1 MASIAEFTLEANA
14 FPLGATFEVAPAAT
28 LELDRVVPVGDTVM
42 PFFWTHVPDEEL
54 DAVRERLASLTELRS
69 VSILERFADRG
80 LFEAEWDPE
89 YLGIMQAIATAKVTV
104 VSASGSTD
112 GWVFEMRAAD
122 ADRLRAFRDN
132 CEAQGVPVS
141 LQRVRRLASASA
153 SGGEFGVTAP
163 QREALVLAYERGY
176 YDSPAG
182 TSLSELGAEIGIT
195 GQSVGSRLRRGTATL
210 LSNTLVDGT

>member
-1 MASIAEFTLEANA
+1 MASIAEFTLEADA

-28 LELDRVVPVGDTVM
+28 VELDRLVPVGDTVM
-42 PFFWTHVPDEEL
+42 PFFWIHVPDEEL
-54 DAVRERLASLTELRS
+54 DPARERLASLAELRS

-89 YLGIMQAIATAKVTV
+89 YLGLMQAIATANVTV
-104 VSASGSTD
+104 VSASGTAD
-112 GWVFEMRAAD
+112 GWVFELRAAN
-122 ADRLRAFRDN
+122 ANRLRAFRDN
-132 CEAQGVPVS
+132 CEAEGIPAS
-141 LQRVRRLASASA
+141 LQRVQRLASAST
-153 SGGEFGVTAP
+153 GEFGVTAP

-176 YDSPAG
+176 YDSPAR
-182 TSLSELGAEIGIT
+182 TSLSDLGAELGIT